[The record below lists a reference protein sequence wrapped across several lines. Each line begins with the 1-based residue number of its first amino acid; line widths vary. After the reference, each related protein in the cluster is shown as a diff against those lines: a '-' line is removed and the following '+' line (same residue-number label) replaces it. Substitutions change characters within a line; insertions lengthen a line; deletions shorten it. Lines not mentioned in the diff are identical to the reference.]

1 MSTPRVL
8 SLSLLALAVLA
19 GCSTVPANNVALD
32 KARTDVKL
40 AQDNTQTR
48 ALAPNELLRASDA
61 LAKANAS
68 FARSDAQAQVDHW
81 AYMAS
86 QRAAI
91 AQEVTRQRSAE
102 QAVAGA
108 EAQRD
113 KLRLV
118 ARTSE
123 VETAQ
128 RSAQN
133 AQQQAD
139 ASKQQAD
146 ASRQQ
151 ADVAQQQAA
160 DAQARNSQLE
170 AQMKDMNARK
180 TDRGMVVTV
189 GDVLFD
195 TNQSQL
201 KPGGLRNME
210 KVVSFLKQ
218 YPMRKVLI
226 EGFTDSS
233 GSDST
238 NQQLSDRRADAVRSA
253 LVDSGVAG
261 ERIRAQGL
269 GEAYPVASNDSA
281 GGRQMN
287 RRVEIV
293 LSDDSGQ
300 IAPR

>member
-19 GCSTVPANNVALD
+19 GCNTLPADNAALD
-32 KARTDVKL
+32 KARRDVKL
-40 AQDNTQTR
+40 AQDDPQMR
-48 ALAPNELLRASDA
+48 ELAPDELRRASDA
-61 LAKANAS
+61 LTKANDS
-68 FARSDAQAQVDHW
+68 FARSDASVQVDHW
-81 AYMAS
+81 AYMAG

-102 QAVAGA
+102 KAVAGA
-108 EAQRD
+108 DAQRD
-113 KLRLV
+113 KLRLA

-123 VETAQ
+123 ADTAQ

-133 AQQQAD
+133 AQRQADTSRQQAD
-139 ASKQQAD
+139 AS
-146 ASRQQ
+146 
-151 ADVAQQQAA
+151 QQQAA
-160 DAQARNSQLE
+160 DAQARSLQLE
-170 AQMKDMNARK
+170 AQMKDMNAKK

-210 KVVSFLKQ
+210 KVVGFLKQ

-233 GSDST
+233 GGDSA

-253 LVDSGVAG
+253 LVDSGVSG
-261 ERIRAQGL
+261 ERIRTQGL

-293 LSDDSGQ
+293 LSDDGGQ
-300 IAPR
+300 IVPR

>member
-19 GCSTVPANNVALD
+19 GCNTLPAQNAALD
-32 KARTDVKL
+32 KARGEVKL
-40 AQDNTQTR
+40 AQDNAQTR
-48 ALAPNELLRASDA
+48 ELAPVELQRAGEA
-61 LAKANAS
+61 LAKADES
-68 FARSDAQAQVDHW
+68 FARSDAPTQVDHW
-81 AYMAS
+81 AYMAA

-91 AQEVTRQRSAE
+91 AQEVTRQRLAE

-108 EAQRD
+108 DAQRD
-113 KLRLV
+113 KLRLA

-123 VETAQ
+123 ADSAQ
-128 RSAQN
+128 RSAQD
-133 AQQQAD
+133 AQRQAD

-146 ASRQQ
+146 A
-151 ADVAQQQAA
+151 AQQQAA
-160 DAQARNSQLE
+160 DAQARSGQLE
-170 AQMKDMNARK
+170 AQMKDMNAKK
-180 TDRGMVVTV
+180 TDRGMVVTF

-201 KPGGLRNME
+201 KPGGLRNMD
-210 KVVSFLKQ
+210 KVVGFLKQ
-218 YPMRKVLI
+218 YPTRTVLI
-226 EGFTDSS
+226 EGFTDST
-233 GSDST
+233 GGERL
-238 NQQLSDRRADAVRSA
+238 NQQLSEDRADAVRSS
-253 LVDSGVAG
+253 LVDSGVSG
-261 ERIRAQGL
+261 ERIRTQGL
-269 GEAYPVASNDSA
+269 GQAYPVASNDSA